1 MSCVRRTWKQ
11 GRGRAKRL
19 PALPREPAAAG
30 FACGTTDDHNDR
42 DRRVEWKGHTSD
54 TRMERGRAMEPDLI
68 VILAAAAAASSIG
81 GLLLCLR
88 AWSEETLYAMVSVGG
103 GLLLAITLLDLLP
116 HTLEGGSERAMP
128 FVMLGFALLFALE
141 LIGRSE
147 RKAGSPSLIGL
158 LSGFLLHAYVEGVSL
173 IASFHLENGVGFSV
187 LLAMVLHKVPDGVT
201 VASLVLAATR
211 SQRKA
216 FWGTA
221 ALGAATLAGAFSV
234 GAVERVFPNGWSSV
248 VVAVTTGV
256 FLYVSASHLVP
267 LIQNGRRVLGV
278 YFFAGMLAYL
288 LVTAVWLPGGHVHA

>member
-1 MSCVRRTWKQ
+1 MQS
-11 GRGRAKRL
+11 
-19 PALPREPAAAG
+19 
-30 FACGTTDDHNDR
+30 
-42 DRRVEWKGHTSD
+42 
-54 TRMERGRAMEPDLI
+54 DLI
-68 VILAAAAAASSIG
+68 VILAAAAVASSLG

-88 AWSEETLYAMVSVGG
+88 AWSEEALYAMISVGG

-116 HTLEGGSERAMP
+116 HTLEGGNERVMP

-141 LIGRSE
+141 LIGQSG
-147 RKAGSPSLIGL
+147 RKTGSPSLIGV

-173 IASFHLENGVGFSV
+173 VASFRLDSGVGFSV

-211 SQRKA
+211 SQQKA

-234 GAVERVFPNGWSSV
+234 GVVERFVPYGWSPV

-267 LIQNGRRVLGV
+267 LILNGRRVQLGV

-288 LVTAVWLPGGHVHA
+288 LMTAVWHQGGHVHA